1 MKCQLPFLFIV
12 SALTVAT
19 YAQNCAPLNCPV
31 SCTPSCSVEEVC
43 TLSTMVT
50 CGVCPGSKCMSRA
63 ALGLPPINT
72 TGPVANNNGG
82 SGALIGGIVGGILG
96 FGLLLGGGVFLF
108 LRNRRK
114 KNALPLAFRSPNQLH
129 HLERTIPATV
139 MDEEM
144 QERMSGVIPVTF
156 IPPSRPES
164 TLTTS
169 ESEPPQSRYGSFSTF
184 ANHPDNSSENPFD
197 DRPISNAHSI
207 MSTST
212 NNYSRR
218 GSIESTMSHQQVATV
233 VQATQ
238 VLRARPT
245 IMRVNTIK
253 TPDGVKRS
261 GSLKTIKP
269 EPLSSAASNSNTTTP
284 TTTATAVASEDNPF
298 DDKNKIEPERKV
310 TDSVVSA
317 PGDGEITIFWN
328 GS

>member
-1 MKCQLPFLFIV
+1 M
-12 SALTVAT
+12 T
-19 YAQNCAPLNCPV
+19 
-31 SCTPSCSVEEVC
+31 
-43 TLSTMVT
+43 
-50 CGVCPGSKCMSRA
+50 RA
-63 ALGLPPINT
+63 ALGLPPINPT
-72 TGPVANNNGG
+72 EPVANNNGG

-114 KNALPLAFRSPNQLH
+114 NNALPLAFRSPNQLH

-184 ANHPDNSSENPFD
+184 ANHPDNNSSENPFD

-261 GSLKTIKP
+261 GSLRTIKP
-269 EPLSSAASNSNTTTP
+269 EPLSSAAANNSNAITST
-284 TTTATAVASEDNPF
+284 TTTATSATAAASEDNPF